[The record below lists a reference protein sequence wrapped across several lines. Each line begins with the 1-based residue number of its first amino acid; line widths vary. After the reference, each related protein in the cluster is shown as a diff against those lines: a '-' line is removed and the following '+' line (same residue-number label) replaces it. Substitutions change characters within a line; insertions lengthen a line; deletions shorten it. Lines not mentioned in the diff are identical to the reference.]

1 MRLALR
7 GRNVEL
13 TPSIRQYAESKLAP
27 LAGRLPAGV
36 AVELELTEQ
45 TRARHIAEAIV
56 FTKGPTIRASE
67 SGTSLRASIDRLAT
81 NLERQLTRY
90 QEKRR
95 DEPRRRAAHH
105 GV

>member
-13 TPSIRQYAESKLAP
+13 TPSIRDYAESKLAT

-36 AVELELTEQ
+36 AVELELTED
-45 TRARHIAEAIV
+45 TRARHVAEATA
-56 FTKGPTIRASE
+56 FTKGPTIRARE
-67 SGTSLRASIDRLAT
+67 SGSSLRASIDRLAA

-105 GV
+105 GA

>member
-13 TPSIRQYAESKLAP
+13 TPSIRDYTESKLAT

-36 AVELELTEQ
+36 AVELELTEA
-45 TRARHIAEAIV
+45 TRARHVAEATV
-56 FTKGPTIRASE
+56 FTKGPTLRARE
-67 SGTSLRASIDRLAT
+67 SGTSLRVSIDRLAA